1 MPNICIICH
10 KTSRKFKDINFI
22 PFPKKF
28 EIREKWL
35 KFLKLCNG
43 PGIYTGVTGR
53 GVVLAIFYVF
63 YPIFLRSR
71 RETFVSP
78 HYYFAWPIMIY
89 LRNEFSLKRAHA
101 DRGSIITMLC
111 AEQKMATAEA
121 ILANFQKYCFWWS

>member
-1 MPNICIICH
+1 MDQFRNDVALWVKKLRARYDAIFIEPENVNKISWAVKMSNICIICH
-10 KTSRKFKDINFI
+10 RTSRKFKDINFI

-63 YPIFLRSR
+63 YPIFLRSS

-78 HYYFAWPIMIY
+78 HYYFAWTITIY
-89 LRNEFSLKRAHA
+89 LRNEFS
-101 DRGSIITMLC
+101 
-111 AEQKMATAEA
+111 
-121 ILANFQKYCFWWS
+121 